1 MADQAVAR
9 KEIPPLYEYWKA
21 PTITNMDI
29 TVYHDAG
36 WLLGVLLCSTTSLD
50 FPTIDRTNTVCFESH
65 MMCGSGLPPSK
76 FFVSILNYLGCEL
89 VHVHQNTIMALSCF
103 NMLCECWLGIPPD
116 NNMFWYLYYPAHC
129 EHKVLS
135 RIGLTL
141 RYNNRE

>member
-50 FPTIDRTNTVCFESH
+50 FPTIDRTNTVYFESH

-76 FFVSILNYLGCEL
+76 FFCFYFEL
-89 VHVHQNTIMALSCF
+89 PWVRASPCA
-103 NMLCECWLGIPPD
+103 P
-116 NNMFWYLYYPAHC
+116 
-129 EHKVLS
+129 EHHY
-135 RIGLTL
+135 GT
-141 RYNNRE
+141 